1 MDEGIEKE
9 LEGID
14 LGDLRLNRRS
24 EEILKSLATNP
35 QLSINA
41 ACNGWGETMAAYR
54 FFNNPNVEPKQI
66 LLPHLQ
72 ATKRRINEHPV
83 VLIIQDTTELD
94 FSQHPPK
101 DAKCLNK
108 KERFG
113 IYDHTQLA
121 ITPDRL
127 CLGIISVE
135 EFDRTA
141 QSLGKTEQRRNLP
154 IEQKES
160 FRWLTGYRFAS
171 QLAAESPTKQI
182 VSIAD
187 READIYDMFVEYQSN
202 PTPADFIIRAK
213 LERFARKTEPDS
225 DSITYQ
231 KIRKQVAAS
240 EIRTTRTVELP
251 QTPKRKSRQATLE
264 IRAIEVTV
272 KPPRLR
278 SQLPTVTYNIV
289 LAEEINGPKDGTD
302 ISWLLS
308 TSLSIDSVEN
318 ILLVLNYYAVRW
330 TIEIYFRILKTG
342 CRVEEIQLE
351 SMHRFKNCL
360 AFYRIIAWRVLY
372 LTHLNREC
380 PELPCDVVFE
390 DCEWKSVWKITTKK
404 EPPKNPPT
412 LAEFM
417 PLLATLGGYNNRP
430 SEPPPGPQAIWIALS
445 RMTDFALAWKI
456 FTSPD

>member
-1 MDEGIEKE
+1 MGDGIEKE

-24 EEILKSLATNP
+24 QEILKSLAVNP
-35 QLSINA
+35 QASVNA
-41 ACNGWGETMAAYR
+41 ASQKWSDTMAAYR
-54 FFNNPNVEPKQI
+54 FFNNPAVEPKQI

-72 ATKRRINEHPV
+72 ATKCRMNEHPV

-94 FSQHPPK
+94 FSKHPPK

-108 KERFG
+108 KERLG

-121 ITPDRL
+121 VTPDRL

-135 EFDRTA
+135 EFDRTPH
-141 QSLGKTEQRRNLP
+141 SLGKTVQRRSLP

-160 FRWLTGYRFAS
+160 FRWLTGYRLAS
-171 QLAAESPTKQI
+171 QLGTENPTQQI
-182 VSIAD
+182 VSISD

-202 PTPADFIIRAK
+202 PTPVDFIIRAK
-213 LERFARKTEPDS
+213 LERFGLKTEQDS

-231 KIRKQVAAS
+231 KVRKQVAAS
-240 EIRTTRTVELP
+240 EVLTTRTIELP

-278 SQLPTVTYNIV
+278 SELPPVTYNLV
-289 LAEEINGPKDGTD
+289 LAEEINGPQDGTD

-308 TSLSIDSVEN
+308 TSLPIDTAEN
-318 ILLVLNYYAVRW
+318 ILLVLDYYAVRW
-330 TIEIYFRILKTG
+330 TIEVYFRILKTG

-351 SMHRFKNCL
+351 SLHRFKNCL
-360 AFYRIIAWRVLY
+360 FPEECFDGNAGLLGCFVREKNTPGHVSNRIYAGGRGLLLIVGPDKTVFIQADLCVIQTEVLAIG
-372 LTHLNREC
+372 LTADCNEH
-380 PELPCDVVFE
+380 PVV
-390 DCEWKSVWKITTKK
+390 
-404 EPPKNPPT
+404 
-412 LAEFM
+412 
-417 PLLATLGGYNNRP
+417 
-430 SEPPPGPQAIWIALS
+430 
-445 RMTDFALAWKI
+445 
-456 FTSPD
+456 

>member
-1 MDEGIEKE
+1 MGDGIEKE

-24 EEILKSLATNP
+24 QEILKSLAVNP
-35 QLSINA
+35 QASVNA
-41 ACNGWGETMAAYR
+41 ASQKWSDTIAAYR
-54 FFNNPNVEPKQI
+54 FFNNPAVEPKQI

-72 ATKRRINEHPV
+72 ATKCRMNEHPV

-94 FSQHPPK
+94 FSKHPPK

-108 KERFG
+108 KERLG

-121 ITPDRL
+121 VTPDRL

-141 QSLGKTEQRRNLP
+141 QSLGKTVQRRSLP

-160 FRWLTGYRFAS
+160 FRWLTGYRLAS
-171 QLAAESPTKQI
+171 QLGTENPTQQI
-182 VSIAD
+182 VSISD

-213 LERFARKTEPDS
+213 LERFALKTEPDS

-231 KIRKQVAAS
+231 KVRKQVAAS
-240 EIRTTRTVELP
+240 EILTTRTIELS

-278 SQLPTVTYNIV
+278 SELPSVTYNIV

-308 TSLSIDSVEN
+308 TSLPIDTAEN
-318 ILLVLNYYAVRW
+318 ILLVLDYYAVRW
-330 TIEIYFRILKTG
+330 TIEVYFRILKTG

-351 SMHRFKNCL
+351 SLHRFKNCL
-360 AFYRIIAWRVLY
+360 AFYRIIAWRVLH
-372 LTHLNREC
+372 LTYLNREC
-380 PELPCDVVFE
+380 PELPCNVVFE
-390 DCEWKSVWKITTKK
+390 DSEWKSVWKITTKN
-404 EPPKNPPT
+404 EVPKNPPT

-417 PLLATLGGYNNRP
+417 RLLATLGGYNNRP
-430 SEPPPGPQAIWIALS
+430 SEPPPGPQAIWIALR
-445 RMTDFALAWKI
+445 RMSDFALVWKI